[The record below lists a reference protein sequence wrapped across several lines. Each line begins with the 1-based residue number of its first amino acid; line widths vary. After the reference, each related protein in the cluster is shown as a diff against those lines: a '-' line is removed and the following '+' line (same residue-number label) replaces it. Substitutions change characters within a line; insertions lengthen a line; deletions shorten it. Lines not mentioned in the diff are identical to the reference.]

1 MDCWIERQAWENFLK
16 WIVSLSIIISI
27 VRDSILPR

>member
-1 MDCWIERQAWENFLK
+1 MDRWIERQAWENFLK